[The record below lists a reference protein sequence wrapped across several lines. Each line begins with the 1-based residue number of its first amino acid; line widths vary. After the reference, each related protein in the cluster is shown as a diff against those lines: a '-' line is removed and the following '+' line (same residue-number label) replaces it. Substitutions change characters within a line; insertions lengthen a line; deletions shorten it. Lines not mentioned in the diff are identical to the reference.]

1 MNLKNLVNQFNE
13 PDFGETYY
21 LVDANYRTVAQG
33 WTKPDGTGPLD
44 LYAQRN
50 PGRVFGSGGGASG
63 GMDYATDS
71 AAFQAALDAMVDFRN
86 DKLLLTPGA
95 YSLATAVAINVP
107 GCRILGPPVR
117 HPKRS
122 LVTVTAAVDAAYTIS
137 VDDVEI
143 GYHTLIPLTATNT
156 LDLSSGAD
164 RGYLHDLYWN
174 AAGIATSVS
183 TEFCN
188 GTTNVDWLV
197 ERCVFYVDDEQGDAF
212 TLTSS
217 QRWVWQDSDF
227 MVGLTGVAWASVF
240 TFVTSALG
248 NIARRLCF
256 RGCGGATPAV
266 FTNIFTGVA
275 DINGQLMVSDCR
287 VDGTA
292 LATATAIETTFGT
305 ATDIEIAETYQTGD
319 ATGEGGT
326 LVKLA

>member
-21 LVDANYRTVAQG
+21 LVDANYRPVRQG

-86 DKLLLTPGA
+86 DKLLLTPG
-95 YSLATAVAINVP
+95 VAINVP

-143 GYHTLIPLTATNT
+143 GYHTPIPLPATNT
-156 LDLSSGAD
+156 
-164 RGYLHDLYWN
+164 
-174 AAGIATSVS
+174 
-183 TEFCN
+183 
-188 GTTNVDWLV
+188 
-197 ERCVFYVDDEQGDAF
+197 
-212 TLTSS
+212 
-217 QRWVWQDSDF
+217 
-227 MVGLTGVAWASVF
+227 
-240 TFVTSALG
+240 
-248 NIARRLCF
+248 
-256 RGCGGATPAV
+256 
-266 FTNIFTGVA
+266 
-275 DINGQLMVSDCR
+275 
-287 VDGTA
+287 TA
-292 LATATAIETTFGT
+292 L
-305 ATDIEIAETYQTGD
+305 
-319 ATGEGGT
+319 
-326 LVKLA
+326 